1 MASPTLSF
9 PGQVHSLFK
18 RRQETIGPPTMEAPK
33 RFPYGPFRFQA
44 QLPRGICFR
53 VQASRD
59 LKIWADIGQGTV
71 KKQVLEYVD
80 SEAFKYNHRFYRL
93 FANEIRSENVLGYA
107 STTVPPGYSMI
118 ANPFSGSDQ
127 GVADMLPG
135 WPDGTS
141 LSRFDTHSFKLNE
154 NKVEH
159 GKWTVPGERLA
170 PGEGAIFFNPTN
182 EYKLMSFTGE
192 VTAGDISLPV
202 PAGFSMRSAPGPYF
216 GDLQKKLE
224 FPIGDGDVVH
234 CFDRDRQTYVIYPF
248 EGGKWQDEAP
258 VVSLC
263 ESFWVAK
270 TKAANWRVRIKI
282 EE

>member
-1 MASPTLSF
+1 MAPPRLTLPDRVST
-9 PGQVHSLFK
+9 LFR
-18 RRQETIGPPTMEAPK
+18 RRQELQKPPTMEAPK

-44 QLPRGICFR
+44 HLVKGTNFR

-59 LKIWADIGQGTV
+59 LKIWNDIGQGIV
-71 KKQVLEYVD
+71 EKQGLEYVD

-93 FANEIRSENVLGYA
+93 FANGIRSENVLGYA

-118 ANPFSGSDQ
+118 ANPFTGSDG
-127 GVADMLPG
+127 GVADLLPG

-141 LSRFDTHSFKLNE
+141 LSRFDTNSFKLNE
-154 NKVEH
+154 NKVDH

-182 EYKLMSFTGE
+182 DYKLISFAGE
-192 VTAGDISLPV
+192 INMGDVSLPV
-202 PAGFSMRSAPGPYF
+202 PAGFSIRSAPGPYF
-216 GDLQKKLE
+216 GDVLKGLE
-224 FPIGDGDVVH
+224 FPIGEGDVVH
-234 CFDRDRQTYVIYPF
+234 LFDRDRQTYVIYPY
-248 EGGKWQDEAP
+248 EGGKWQGEAP

-263 ESFWVAK
+263 EAFWVAK
-270 TKAANWRVRIKI
+270 TKAANWRAKIKI